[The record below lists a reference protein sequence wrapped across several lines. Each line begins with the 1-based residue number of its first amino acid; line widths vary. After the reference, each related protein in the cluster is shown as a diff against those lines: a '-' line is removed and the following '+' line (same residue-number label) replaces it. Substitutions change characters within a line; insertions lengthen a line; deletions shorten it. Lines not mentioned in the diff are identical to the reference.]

1 MLVPAVRTGKDDLG
15 RCNCCISVGLH
26 RLSMNR
32 DGLWLYD
39 ESNVAFRT
47 LTLPELLFS
56 GILVGF
62 MIDFFVFRFVS
73 CFLC

>member
-15 RCNCCISVGLH
+15 SCSCWISVGLH
-26 RLSMNR
+26 RLSMNG
-32 DGLWLYD
+32 DGFWLCD
-39 ESNVAFRT
+39 EGTVAFRT

-62 MIDFFVFRFVS
+62 MMG
-73 CFLC
+73 CFCV